1 MLDQKTILR
10 DLRTAAEAVT
20 AEVSRLPAAA
30 ALWEPEPGEWSQHQT
45 LTHLNICEQRIFLP
59 RLQRVAAEENPALAW
74 VDEPEIMKRE
84 WNPQRA
90 REELLKEYLACRE
103 QELALLEK
111 ADWSRRGTHA
121 TRGPVSLGWLA
132 SYALSHTHEHL
143 SQMMQVRLNYE
154 NIKK

>member
-1 MLDQKTILR
+1 MIDQNTVLR
-10 DLRTAAEAVT
+10 DLRAATEAVAAEL
-20 AEVSRLPAAA
+20 SRLPTDA

-45 LTHLNICEQRIFLP
+45 LTHLHICEHHIFLP
-59 RLQRVAAEENPALAW
+59 RMQRVAAEDNPSLPW
-74 VDEPEIMKRE
+74 VDEPKIMTQE
-84 WNPQRA
+84 WNPKRS
-90 REELLKEYLACRE
+90 REELLKEFLAYRD

-111 ADWSRRGTHA
+111 ADWSRMGVHA

-154 NIKK
+154 NKKK